1 MRHGIPSLGA
11 LQAFE
16 ATARLG
22 SFSRA
27 AEELSLTHS
36 AVYRQV
42 SGLEQRLGVQL
53 LGRVRRRLV
62 LTPAGR
68 DYAARIRHH
77 LEQIG
82 KDTFSLVARAGVGR
96 SVHLAVLPTLS
107 TVWLMPRLA
116 AFSRCYPD
124 ITVSLSVRT
133 QPFQFG
139 DHPFD
144 AAIYHGRQLWPQ
156 TQGIRLFDEGELVP
170 VCTPALAASAPLQEL
185 RHLHMSTRPDS
196 WFDWYRSAGLEPGLH
211 VSAGPRYELFSLILA
226 ALRADMGVALM
237 PRFLI
242 DSELACGD
250 LVLAASHAMPVQEA
264 YFFSYPTANEPGE
277 AVLLLAQWLAQN
289 QKEIP

>member
-36 AVYRQV
+36 AVQRQV

-53 LGRVRRRLV
+53 LARVRRRLA

-82 KDTFSLVARAGVGR
+82 KDTFNLVARAGVGR

-116 AFSRCYPD
+116 AFSRAYPD

-133 QPFQFG
+133 APFQFG

-144 AAIYHGRQLWPQ
+144 AAIYHGRELWPQ
-156 TQGIRLFDEGELVP
+156 TQGIRLFDEDELIP
-170 VCTPALAASAPLQEL
+170 VCTQIVAQSAPLQDL
-185 RHLHMSTRPDS
+185 THLHMSTRPDN
-196 WFDWYRSAGLEPGLH
+196 WADWYRSAQLEPGLR
-211 VSAGPRYELFSLILA
+211 VSAGPRYELFTLILA
-226 ALRADMGVALM
+226 AVRADMGVALM
-237 PRFLI
+237 PRFLVR
-242 DSELACGD
+242 DALACGE
-250 LVLAASHAMPVQEA
+250 LCMPVPHALPVSEA
-264 YFFSYPTANEPGE
+264 YFFSYPTADGPGE
-277 AVLLLAQWLAQN
+277 AVLLLEQWLAQEH
-289 QKEIP
+289 KETA

>member
-53 LGRVRRRLV
+53 LTRVRRRLV

-82 KDTFSLVARAGVGR
+82 KDTFSLIARAGVGR

-116 AFSRCYPD
+116 AFNWRHPD

-133 QPFQFG
+133 APFQFG

-144 AAIYHGRQLWPQ
+144 AAIYHGRELWPQ

-170 VCTPALAASAPLQEL
+170 VCTPRLAARAPLQEL
-185 RHLHMSTRPDS
+185 VHLHMSTRPDS
-196 WFDWYRSAGLEPGLH
+196 WLDWYRSAGLEPGLR
-211 VSAGPRYELFSLILA
+211 VSAGPRYELFTLILA
-226 ALRADMGVALM
+226 ALQADMGAALM
-237 PRFLI
+237 PRFLVE
-242 DSELACGD
+242 DA
-250 LVLAASHAMPVQEA
+250 LAAGELVMPVRHAMPVSEA
-264 YFFSYPTANEPGE
+264 YFFSYPTADGPGE
-277 AVLLLAQWLAQN
+277 AVLLLEQWLAHYD
-289 QKEIP
+289 KETS

>member
-1 MRHGIPSLGA
+1 MRQGVPSLSA

-22 SFSRA
+22 TFSRA

-42 SGLEQRLGVQL
+42 SGLEQRLGVTL
-53 LGRVRRRLV
+53 LTRVRRRLV

-82 KDTFSLVARAGVGR
+82 KDTFSLIARAGVGR
-96 SVHLAVLPTLS
+96 SIHLAVLPTLS

-116 AFSRCYPD
+116 RFAQRYPD

-133 QPFQFG
+133 TPFQFG

-156 TQGIRLFDEGELVP
+156 TEGIKLFDEGELVP
-170 VCTPALAASAPLQEL
+170 VCSPKLAASGDWQKLV
-185 RHLHMSTRPDS
+185 HLHMSTRPDS
-196 WFDWYRSAGLEPGLH
+196 WSDWYRSAGLEPDLR
-211 VSAGPRYELFSLILA
+211 VSSGPRYELFSLVMA
-226 ALRADMGVALM
+226 ALHADMGVALM
-237 PRFLI
+237 PRFLVQQALEQG
-242 DSELACGD
+242 ELIMPLD
-250 LVLAASHAMPVQEA
+250 HAMPVSEA
-264 YFFSYPTANEPGE
+264 YFFSYPTANEPSE
-277 AVLLLAQWLAQN
+277 AVLLLEQWLLEYE
-289 QKEIP
+289 KENT